1 MFVSFFPRPRV
12 FFWSVIVWVM
22 LSIALWYGG
31 ASELTGRLGIFA
43 PTQESALAS
52 ASMLWSGQ
60 SIWFDCYFALSAILF
75 AGIWRL
81 YAPHPWSAWSILGSA
96 LIVFATYFQVEVS
109 VAINRWYGPFYDLIQ
124 AALAKFAVVTL
135 GQFYSQ
141 LATFTEIAFIA
152 VAVGVLTRFFISHYI
167 FRWRTAMN
175 DYYAKHWSELR
186 LIEGAS
192 QRVQEDTM
200 RFASTMEGLGA
211 SLISAVMTLIAFLP
225 VLVKLSASVT
235 ELPLVGAVPYPLV
248 LAAVLWSA
256 FGTGFLALVGMRLP
270 GLEFANQ
277 KVEAAYRKELV
288 HGEDNPERANPPTLT
303 ELYAAIR
310 QNYFRL
316 YLNFMYFNIA
326 RIAYLQ
332 TDNIF
337 PYIVL
342 GPTIVSGKITLGIM
356 NQILN
361 AFSQV
366 RSSFQYLVDSW
377 SVIVE
382 LASIYQRLRAFEMR
396 LHGLPPIA
404 IGNEEASAPSSCS

>member
-1 MFVSFFPRPRV
+1 MFISFFPRPRL
-12 FFWSVIVWVM
+12 FFWTAILWVALSV
-22 LSIALWYGG
+22 ALWYGG
-31 ASELTGRLGIFA
+31 VSELPVRTGLG
-43 PTQESALAS
+43 TSAQAG
-52 ASMLWSGQ
+52 AAATAATLWSAQ
-60 SIWFDCYFALSAILF
+60 ALWFDCFFALSAVLF
-75 AGIWRL
+75 AGAWRL
-81 YAPHPWSAWSILGSA
+81 YAPHPWSSWSILGSA

-124 AALAKFAVVTL
+124 AALARSAPVTL

-141 LATFTEIAFIA
+141 LATFAEIAFLA
-152 VAVGVLTRFFISHYI
+152 VAVGVLTRFFISHYV

-175 DYYAKHWSELR
+175 NYYAEHWAELR

-211 SLISAVMTLIAFLP
+211 NLISSVLTLIAFLP
-225 VLVKLSASVT
+225 VLVRLSASVT
-235 ELPLVGAVPYPLV
+235 ELPLVGPVPYPLV
-248 LAAVLWSA
+248 LAAIIWSA
-256 FGTGFLALVGMRLP
+256 FGTVFLALVGIRLP
-270 GLEFANQ
+270 GLEFSNQ
-277 KVEAAYRKELV
+277 RVEAAYRKELV
-288 HGEDNPERANPPTLT
+288 FGEDNADRANPPTLA

-310 QNYFRL
+310 RNYFRL

-337 PYIVL
+337 PYIIL
-342 GPTIVSGKITLGIM
+342 GPTIVSGRITLGIM

-366 RSSFQYLVDSW
+366 RSSFQYLVNSW

-382 LASIYQRLRAFEMR
+382 LASIYQRLRAFEMK
-396 LHGLPPIA
+396 LHGEPLKA
-404 IGNEEASAPSSCS
+404 IEDVEATNAS